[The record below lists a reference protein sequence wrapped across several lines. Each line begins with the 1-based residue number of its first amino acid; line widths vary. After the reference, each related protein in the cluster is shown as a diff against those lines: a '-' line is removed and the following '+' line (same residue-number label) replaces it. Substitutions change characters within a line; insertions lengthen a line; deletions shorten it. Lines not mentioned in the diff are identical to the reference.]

1 MDSSFDRLIR
11 LLPPPSGEVAAVPWD
26 LSRPQI
32 SLDFPAD
39 YRRFADHY
47 GGGDVVEPDWV
58 YTPYDGEELD
68 DPGEPQDRVN
78 LSIYGP
84 HGGVWPF
91 EGGGEFHAF
100 RTHQIAEVHSLFA
113 FEDAAEGHW
122 GDTVYPVYPDPGGL
136 LAWGSNID
144 GDVFF
149 WLTEDPDPDRWPVVM
164 WARGPA
170 TMIRFDGGMVDF
182 LVSVLSG
189 EHPQITWLT
198 GPNLTWVMHNDWL
211 HRDVPDSARSFL
223 P

>member
-1 MDSSFDRLIR
+1 MDAPFDRLIR
-11 LLPPPSGEVAAVPWD
+11 LLPPPPGKVAPVPWQ

-32 SLDFPAD
+32 GLDFPAD
-39 YRRFADHY
+39 FRQFADHY
-47 GGGDVVEPDWV
+47 GGGDVVDQ
-58 YTPYDGEELD
+58 
-68 DPGEPQDRVN
+68 GEPEDYVT
-78 LSIYGP
+78 LSVYGP

-100 RTHQIAEVHSLFA
+100 LTHQINDIHNTFD
-113 FEDAAEGHW
+113 FEAVEEGHF

-136 LAWGSNID
+136 LAWGSNEG

-170 TMIRFDGGMVDF
+170 DTIRFDGGMVEF
-182 LVSVLSG
+182 LLSVLSG
-189 EHPQITWLT
+189 EHPRITWLT
-198 GPNLTWVMHNDWL
+198 GTKLAWTMHNDWL
-211 HRDVPDSARSFL
+211 NRDVPDSLRSFL